1 MGDAARAA
9 SKTSVKIQMK
19 YPETTVQTIYDS
31 PLGRIVLA
39 ASGEGLVGV
48 WFDDQRHLPDFS
60 HWAQAPANKALEIAK
75 AQLSDY
81 FAGHR
86 TTFDLPLDLNSGT
99 DFQQSVWRALLTIP
113 LGATSSYGAIST
125 VLGKPKAVRAVG
137 GAIGRNPLSIIVP
150 CHRVLGLDGT
160 LTGYA
165 GGLARKTALL
175 QLEGATWTADANLTP
190 PQGLF

>member
-1 MGDAARAA
+1 M
-9 SKTSVKIQMK
+9 
-19 YPETTVQTIYDS
+19 TVQTTYDS
-31 PLGRIVLA
+31 PLGRVILA

-60 HWAQAPANKALEIAK
+60 HWPQAPAHKVLEIAK

-81 FAGHR
+81 FSGDR
-86 TTFDLPLDLNSGT
+86 TKFDLPLDLNSGT
-99 DFQQSVWRALLTIP
+99 NFQQSVWRALLTIP
-113 LGATSSYGAIST
+113 PGATSSYGAMSAL
-125 VLGKPKAVRAVG
+125 LGNPKAVRAVG

-150 CHRVLGLDGT
+150 CHRVLGSDGT

-175 QLEGATWTADANLTP
+175 QLEGATCSANAKLAP

>member
-1 MGDAARAA
+1 
-9 SKTSVKIQMK
+9 MK
-19 YPETTVQTIYDS
+19 YPKTTVQTTYDS
-31 PLGRIVLA
+31 PLGRIILA
-39 ASGEGLVGV
+39 ASGERLVGV

-60 HWAQAPANKALEIAK
+60 NWPQASAHKVLETAK

-86 TTFDLPLDLNSGT
+86 ITFELPLDLNTGT
-99 DFQQSVWRALLTIP
+99 DFQQSVWRALLSIP
-113 LGATSSYGAIST
+113 PGATSSYGAMS
-125 VLGKPKAVRAVG
+125 VMLGNPKAVRAVG

-150 CHRVLGLDGT
+150 CHRVLGSDGT

-175 QLEGATWTADANLTP
+175 QHEGATLHAGAGMTHS
-190 PQGLF
+190 QGTS